1 MLLYLVLRSVAE
13 AAILFFPV
21 FFALI
26 GGLVLQRLLGYNFS
40 VAVAVGYVALFGIT
54 VETAVV
60 MMVYLREAMD
70 LRLAQGT
77 PARPQDIAATTISGA
92 VLRLRPV
99 LRHGERDRRGD
110 DPGADPVRAAQGAGA
125 ASRQPCAL
133 GPTAR
138 RLRTDTMSHSSINS
152 RRLAGSTLFAGALAL
167 SGFLQSAATTA
178 RAADARDAANPF
190 YHASPLPFHAPA
202 FDRLENSDFQPAFE
216 AGMKQQSEE
225 VARIADNP
233 APPTFENTVVAL
245 ERTGQMLTRVTETF
259 DLLTGA
265 NTNPTLQKVQ
275 EIEAP
280 RLSAHEDAIH
290 LNPKLFARIQAVYR
304 KRDRLHLDPE
314 SLRLLEYDYQ
324 EFVLAGAR
332 LSPADKAKLTQ
343 LNAEIST
350 LTVQFSNKLLAATK
364 AAALVVD
371 DKSQLAGMSPADIDA
386 AAHAA
391 RVRGLAAEWVIPL
404 QNTTQQPALVSMSD
418 RDTRHT
424 LFEHSWTR
432 TEKGDANDTRATIA
446 RIAMLRAQKAK
457 LLGYDSFAAWKLQDQ
472 MVKTPARVEQFMRQ
486 LVPPAT
492 ARAAA
497 EARAIQ
503 AMIDKDQKA
512 AGKPTFTLQP
522 WDWEYYA
529 RQVRKARYAL
539 DPNQIKPYF
548 ELDNVLENGVFY
560 AAHQLYGITFKER
573 RDLPVW
579 APDVRVFTVYD
590 ADGKPL
596 GLFYCDYFK
605 RDNKSGGAWMSD
617 LVDQSKLL
625 GTLPVIYNVANFTK
639 PAPGQPALLTMDDVI
654 TLFHEF
660 GHALNGFFADTE
672 YPSLS
677 GTATA
682 RDFVEF
688 PSQFNE
694 HWALYPAVFIH
705 YAKNYQTGAPM
716 PPELFEKILESR
728 LFNTGYDMTE
738 EIAAALLDMSWH
750 TLTANAPQQNVDE
763 FEVRSL
769 EANHVDLRYVP
780 PRYRSSYFLHI
791 WGNGY
796 AAGYYAYN
804 WTMMLADDAFAWFQ
818 QHGGMT
824 RANGDRF
831 RAMVLSRGNTE
842 DPEKMYRDWRGRDP
856 DIQAML
862 KDRGLEPEKK

>member
-1 MLLYLVLRSVAE
+1 M
-13 AAILFFPV
+13 
-21 FFALI
+21 
-26 GGLVLQRLLGYNFS
+26 
-40 VAVAVGYVALFGIT
+40 
-54 VETAVV
+54 
-60 MMVYLREAMD
+60 
-70 LRLAQGT
+70 
-77 PARPQDIAATTISGA
+77 
-92 VLRLRPV
+92 LRLR
-99 LRHGERDRRGD
+99 
-110 DPGADPVRAAQGAGA
+110 
-125 ASRQPCAL
+125 
-133 GPTAR
+133 
-138 RLRTDTMSHSSINS
+138 INS
-152 RRLAGSTLFAGALAL
+152 RRLIGSILLAGTLAL
-167 SGFLQSAATTA
+167 SGPLPSAAATVV
-178 RAADARDAANPF
+178 RAGIGITNNPF
-190 YHASPLPFHAPA
+190 YRASQLPFHAPA
-202 FDRLENSDFQPAFE
+202 FDRIKNSDFQPAFE
-216 AGMKQQSEE
+216 AGMKQQDEE

-233 APPTFENTVVAL
+233 APPTFENTVAAL

-259 DLLTGA
+259 ELLTGA
-265 NTNPTLQKVQ
+265 DTNPSLQQVQ

-290 LNPKLFARIQAVYR
+290 LNPKLFARIQSVYR
-304 KRDRLHLDPE
+304 ERDRLHLDPE
-314 SLRLLEYDYQ
+314 ARRLLNYDYQ

-332 LSPADKAKLTQ
+332 LSPADKTQ
-343 LNAEIST
+343 LTRLNAAIST

-371 DKSQLAGMSPADIDA
+371 DSSRLAGMSPADIDA
-386 AAHAA
+386 DAHAA
-391 RVRGLAAEWVIPL
+391 RVRGLAGKWVIPL

-418 RDTRHT
+418 RGTRHT

-432 TEKGDANDTRATIA
+432 TEKSDANDTRATIG
-446 RIAMLRAQKAK
+446 RIAMLRARAAR
-457 LLGYDSFAAWKLQDQ
+457 LLGYDTFAAWRLQDQ
-472 MVKTPARVEQFMRQ
+472 MVKTPARVEQFMHQ

-497 EARAIQ
+497 EASAIQ
-503 AMIDKDQKA
+503 AMIDEDQKA
-512 AGKPTFTLQP
+512 AGKPPFKLQP
-522 WDWEYYA
+522 WDWDYYA
-529 RQVRKARYAL
+529 RQVREARYAL
-539 DPNQIKPYF
+539 DPDQIKPYF
-548 ELDNVLENGVFY
+548 ELNNVLENGVFY
-560 AAHQLYGITFKER
+560 AAHQLYGITFRER

-590 ADGKPL
+590 ADGKAL

-605 RDNKSGGAWMSD
+605 RDNKSGGAWMSN

-694 HWALYPAVFIH
+694 HWALYPAVFNH
-705 YAKNYQTGAPM
+705 YARNYRTGAPM
-716 PPELFEKILESR
+716 PPELFEKIRKSR
-728 LFNTGYDMTE
+728 LFNAGYDMTE

-750 TLTANAPQQNVDE
+750 TLAAIDPQQNVDE
-763 FEVRSL
+763 FEAQSL
-769 EANHVDLRYVP
+769 KSNQVDLPYVP

-818 QHGGMT
+818 EHGGMT
-824 RANGDRF
+824 RANGERF

-842 DPEKMYRDWRGRDP
+842 DPANMYRDWRGRDP
-856 DIQAML
+856 TIQAML
-862 KDRGLEPEKK
+862 KNRGLETVSKSQRRER